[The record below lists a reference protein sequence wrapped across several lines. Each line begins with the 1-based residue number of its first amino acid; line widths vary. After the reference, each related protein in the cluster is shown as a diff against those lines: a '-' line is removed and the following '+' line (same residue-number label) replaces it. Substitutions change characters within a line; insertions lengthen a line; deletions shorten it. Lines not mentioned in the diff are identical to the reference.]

1 MLTYQPPASRSSEH
15 SGGSYLGAVRAPGT
29 HWGPPGSGWGVPPA
43 GPGPGGRGFRTP
55 LRAPLRIPLPRA
67 TRASWSTCRLWILIT
82 VISVYLLGVLLLSSV
97 SFQTGPNGERTL
109 HVPELSGFPYAL
121 AGGRRMPFPRGPL
134 SSVLG
139 GGGGGGPVGRSRGLQ
154 WCQPLRFLDN
164 DRPRAVT
171 ALASFPGSGNTWLR
185 YLLQQATGVHTGS
198 VYKDFGLLKNGF
210 PAESVSN
217 GTVLAVKTHEWGP
230 VARAPFHRAVLLVRS
245 PGPAIQAEFNRQSG
259 GHIGFA
265 APDRYR
271 LKKGRFWA
279 NFVTAKLAAWRQ
291 TNIDWL
297 TNFTGPTHIVLYDD
311 LVRDVEGTLRAILDF
326 LEHPVTDDAMA
337 CAIERREG
345 IYRRKRRALAANFDP
360 YTPSMKSMLRDQQDE
375 VFAHVKKYQQLAVS

>member
-1 MLTYQPPASRSSEH
+1 M
-15 SGGSYLGAVRAPGT
+15 
-29 HWGPPGSGWGVPPA
+29 
-43 GPGPGGRGFRTP
+43 
-55 LRAPLRIPLPRA
+55 RAPLRIPLPRA